1 MKFQLLIV
9 GEIYVDFTTANHS
22 SEAKLRLGG
31 IVHAARGAWAANVE
45 FSVAAYC
52 PAYLVNQARK
62 YLEAFGCNEFHLIG
76 DIIGSP
82 NIMIIGDQLEISDQG
97 YEDILRDEKTI
108 VERDT
113 ESELNAYSDILVI
126 PGRYQ
131 LSNLRKRLSEDQKIH
146 IDIAYDI
153 KTLDDLTAISDLLET
168 IIIST
173 SSDLF
178 LQLFRSDIAGFTQEL
193 RKFSDTNIVLKENR
207 GGLRVIPKGA
217 TNIIVVPALLGN
229 TKNSVGVGDVFDSVF
244 VSCLSEGI
252 ELAAWRGGRACA
264 AYSQT
269 TYPDTFKDYYER
281 SCKLSLRQ
289 MKSLSG
295 VAIAWEDR
303 PKFPI
308 YLAAPD
314 FSYVDVA
321 LIEEVVSSLKY
332 HNFTVRRPVKE
343 NGELPK
349 NAEDFQLSEMYLKD
363 VELLDKCRLVFAIP
377 LNRDPGTLV
386 EMGIAIDRNIP
397 VVTFDPNKEVKNTMY
412 LVALIFIRTHWIR
425 ASERF
430 LKFVQAL
437 KMNSVILLAS
447 GGLDSTTLAYWLG
460 KENKNVLPIF
470 FDYGQHCVEKEWETL
485 NSVLPDFCMPAE
497 RIDISGIFIGSNSRM
512 IIEADLWNE
521 PVVDSELYIPY
532 RTLLFFSA
540 AAARAQSLGVNHVFS
555 GFINSNHA
563 KELDCSMQFI
573 NSVENVMHT
582 IGEVK
587 IICPFREFSKADVAR
602 TALSLGVPIGQT
614 FSCQVYSDTPCGA
627 CPNCVDRIAGVSEL
641 VKS

>member
-1 MKFQLLIV
+1 M
-9 GEIYVDFTTANHS
+9 
-22 SEAKLRLGG
+22 
-31 IVHAARGAWAANVE
+31 
-45 FSVAAYC
+45 
-52 PAYLVNQARK
+52 
-62 YLEAFGCNEFHLIG
+62 
-76 DIIGSP
+76 
-82 NIMIIGDQLEISDQG
+82 
-97 YEDILRDEKTI
+97 
-108 VERDT
+108 
-113 ESELNAYSDILVI
+113 
-126 PGRYQ
+126 
-131 LSNLRKRLSEDQKIH
+131 
-146 IDIAYDI
+146 
-153 KTLDDLTAISDLLET
+153 TAISDLLET

-397 VVTFDPNKEVKNTMY
+397 VVTFDPNKEVKNTM
-412 LVALIFIRTHWIR
+412 VF
-425 ASERF
+425 
-430 LKFVQAL
+430 
-437 KMNSVILLAS
+437 
-447 GGLDSTTLAYWLG
+447 GGSYIYSDSLDSCLG
-460 KENKNVLPIF
+460 AIF
-470 FDYGQHCVEKEWETL
+470 EIC
-485 NSVLPDFCMPAE
+485 
-497 RIDISGIFIGSNSRM
+497 
-512 IIEADLWNE
+512 
-521 PVVDSELYIPY
+521 
-532 RTLLFFSA
+532 
-540 AAARAQSLGVNHVFS
+540 S
-555 GFINSNHA
+555 GF
-563 KELDCSMQFI
+563 
-573 NSVENVMHT
+573 EN
-582 IGEVK
+582 E
-587 IICPFREFSKADVAR
+587 
-602 TALSLGVPIGQT
+602 
-614 FSCQVYSDTPCGA
+614 
-627 CPNCVDRIAGVSEL
+627 
-641 VKS
+641 